1 MMNYDSGSTEIKT
14 YDTLAFLAR
23 FMAPSPDLQA
33 QLKPDPGHFFIVRLE
48 AMYRQVN
55 RRVPPSRSLA
65 HSCLI
70 ITAGAATMTIGY
82 DTYTARAGELL
93 FVPAGQVFSF
103 GSDDEN
109 EGFLLHVHPNFLLG
123 RYVPD
128 APVDAFE
135 FLTPWGN
142 RIISPS
148 DDIVDA
154 VLVIGKRLL
163 TVYREQG
170 LTARPLLQSYLLALL
185 GEVAQGYV
193 PVSTTSQPAAY
204 RLTHAFK
211 VLLTERIRRQH
222 RVTDYA
228 SQLSI
233 SPNHLNKAVKEATG
247 KSPTRWIDEAL
258 VLEAKVLLSQT
269 ASPVATIADQ
279 LGFNDPS
286 YFSRL
291 FRRYEGINPLDFRRL
306 IESSG

>member
-1 MMNYDSGSTEIKT
+1 
-14 YDTLAFLAR
+14 
-23 FMAPSPDLQA
+23 
-33 QLKPDPGHFFIVRLE
+33 
-48 AMYRQVN
+48 
-55 RRVPPSRSLA
+55 
-65 HSCLI
+65 
-70 ITAGAATMTIGY
+70 
-82 DTYTARAGELL
+82 
-93 FVPAGQVFSF
+93 
-103 GSDDEN
+103 
-109 EGFLLHVHPNFLLG
+109 
-123 RYVPD
+123 
-128 APVDAFE
+128 
-135 FLTPWGN
+135 
-142 RIISPS
+142 
-148 DDIVDA
+148 
-154 VLVIGKRLL
+154 LL
-163 TVYREQG
+163 TVYQEQG

-211 VLLTERIRRQH
+211 VLLTERIRQQH

-291 FRRYEGINPLDFRRL
+291 FRRYEGISPLDFRRL

>member
-1 MMNYDSGSTEIKT
+1 MKNYDSGSTEIKT

-163 TVYREQG
+163 TVYQEQG

-211 VLLTERIRRQH
+211 VLLTERIRQQH

-233 SPNHLNKAVKEATG
+233 SPNHLNKVVKETTG

-279 LGFNDPS
+279 LGFNDSS

-291 FRRYEGINPLDFRRL
+291 FRRYEGISPLDFRRL

>member
-1 MMNYDSGSTEIKT
+1 MIDHDAVNSKIKT

-23 FMAPSPDLQA
+23 FMVPSVDLQA
-33 QLKPDPGHFFIVRLE
+33 QLKPDPGHFFIVGLE
-48 AMYRQVN
+48 VMYRQVN

-123 RYVPD
+123 RYVTD

-142 RIISPS
+142 RLISPPG
-148 DDIVDA
+148 DMVNA
-154 VLVIGKRLL
+154 VLVICRRLL
-163 TVYREQG
+163 TIYQEQG
-170 LTARPLLQSYLLALL
+170 LTARSLLQSYLLALL

-193 PVSTTSQPAAY
+193 PVSTAGQSAAY

-211 VLLTERIRRQH
+211 VLLTECIRQQH

-233 SPNHLNKAVKEATG
+233 SPNHLNKAVKETTG

-269 ASPVATIADQ
+269 VSSVATIADQ

-291 FRRYEGINPLDFRRL
+291 FRRYEGMSPLEFRRL
-306 IESSG
+306 IQSSG

>member
-1 MMNYDSGSTEIKT
+1 MTNYDAGANDIKT
-14 YDTLAFLAR
+14 YDTQAFLAR
-23 FMAPSPDLQA
+23 FMAPSSDLQA
-33 QLKPDPGHFFIVRLE
+33 QLQPDPGHFFIVRLE

-109 EGFLLHVHPNFLLG
+109 KGFLLHIHPNFLLG
-123 RYVPD
+123 RHVPD
-128 APVDAFE
+128 VSVDAFE

-142 RIISPS
+142 RLVHPS
-148 DDIVDA
+148 DDTFDA
-154 VLVIGKRLL
+154 VLIVCRRLL
-163 TVYREQG
+163 TIYQEQG

-185 GEVAQGYV
+185 GEVAQGYES
-193 PVSTTSQPAAY
+193 VSTTVQPAAY

-211 VLLTERIRRQH
+211 VLLTERIRQQH
-222 RVTDYA
+222 RVADYA
-228 SQLSI
+228 SQLTI
-233 SPNHLNKAVKEATG
+233 SPNHLNKVVKETTG

-291 FRRYEGINPLDFRRL
+291 FRRYEGISPLEFRRL
-306 IESSG
+306 IETSG

>member
-1 MMNYDSGSTEIKT
+1 MTNYDSGSTEIKT

-48 AMYRQVN
+48 AMYRQVD

-154 VLVIGKRLL
+154 VLVISKRLL

-211 VLLTERIRRQH
+211 VLLTERIRQQH

-279 LGFNDPS
+279 LGFNDSS

-291 FRRYEGINPLDFRRL
+291 FRRYEGISPLDFRRL

>member
-1 MMNYDSGSTEIKT
+1 MTNYDSGSTEIKT

-142 RIISPS
+142 RIISPP

-163 TVYREQG
+163 TVYQEQG

-211 VLLTERIRRQH
+211 VLLTERIRQQH

-279 LGFNDPS
+279 LGFNDSS

-291 FRRYEGINPLDFRRL
+291 FRRYEGISPLDFRRL